1 MSGAPERAGLT
12 SAALC
17 PDGAAGGVVKA
28 RFKHFCFIGCG
39 QTPRPRWPCAH
50 RSCPRAAHGVKAGR
64 DAPDMASISER
75 PMSVSEKMC
84 F

>member
-28 RFKHFCFIGCG
+28 RFKHFCLGAG
-39 QTPRPRWPCAH
+39 KHRAPVGPAH
-50 RSCPRAAHGVKAGR
+50 IVPAHGLPTG
-64 DAPDMASISER
+64 
-75 PMSVSEKMC
+75 
-84 F
+84 